1 MFALSSIAST
11 SYNNNSAVIV
21 DVLII
26 VRMLDSGT
34 VSAMS
39 SVTVS

>member
-11 SYNNNSAVIV
+11 SYNNNRVVIV

-26 VRMLDSGT
+26 VRMLDTGT
-34 VSAMS
+34 MSAMS
-39 SVTVS
+39 GVAMS

>member
-11 SYNNNSAVIV
+11 SYNNNSVVIV

-26 VRMLDSGT
+26 VRMLDT
-34 VSAMS
+34 HAVRAMS